1 MLLTHTLE
9 IQQKR
14 AERRRALPANSWL
27 VRHLIP
33 EGATASLHLSLPW
46 RRLPSPHT
54 PGMHLAEHRV
64 QGRSK
69 GEGPQRAALRRA
81 AP

>member
-33 EGATASLHLSLPW
+33 EGATASLHLERAGDNHLTALN
-46 RRLPSPHT
+46 RRWLIFNST
-54 PGMHLAEHRV
+54 SYAKIL
-64 QGRSK
+64 
-69 GEGPQRAALRRA
+69 
-81 AP
+81 

>member
-33 EGATASLHLSLPW
+33 EGATASLHLSALPW
-46 RRLPSPHT
+46 RRLPTPRSAREGGGSLADATRDLRHESP
-54 PGMHLAEHRV
+54 V
-64 QGRSK
+64 
-69 GEGPQRAALRRA
+69 
-81 AP
+81 